1 MAPFRGLAFYHLL
14 TYPFLMS
21 VFTKI
26 VSVLSLFKQAIKG
39 EQQSFTDGSI
49 NRAIFM
55 LSIPMILEMAMES
68 LLAVVDIFFIS
79 RLNDNDAVT
88 AVGLTES
95 IIAIVYSI
103 AMGLGMAATAMVAR
117 RIGEKD
123 GPGAAVAAVNTM
135 YIGVVVSIA
144 IGAAG
149 ILFHKEI
156 LRMMGASENIIKVG
170 SNYTLWML
178 GGNLTIV
185 SLFLVNAI
193 FRGAGNAAIAMHS
206 LWIANI
212 LNMILDPILIFG
224 WGFIPAMGVE
234 GAAIATNI
242 GRAAGVIYQLYYLA
256 GDRGIIKIHKDN
268 IHYERDIVIRLLK
281 VSAGNIGQ
289 FLISTASWLFLARII
304 VNFGSAAFAGYQYAI
319 RIIIFTILPSWG
331 MANAAATL
339 VGQNLGAQQPE
350 RAEKSVW
357 TAGFLN
363 MVFLGFI
370 SISFYFLSEPIMRV
384 FSADVEVIRFGT
396 ECLRIVAFG
405 YVFYGYGM
413 VIIQAINGAGDTTT
427 PTILNLCG
435 YWFFQIPLAYM
446 MSMKW
451 GFGASGAF
459 WAIAIAESAM
469 AVAAI
474 LIFRQGKWKLVKI

>member
-1 MAPFRGLAFYHLL
+1 MK
-14 TYPFLMS
+14 
-21 VFTKI
+21 VFTKTI
-26 VSVLSLFKQAIKG
+26 SVLRLFKQAIRG
-39 EQQSFTDGSI
+39 DEQNFTEGSI
-49 NRAIFM
+49 NKAIFM

-68 LLAVVDIFFIS
+68 LLAIVDIFFIS
-79 RLNDNDAVT
+79 KLNNNDAVT

-95 IIAIVYSI
+95 TLAIVYSL

-123 GPGAAVAAVNTM
+123 QPGAAVAAVNAL
-135 YIGVVVSIA
+135 YIGVTLSIVISI
-144 IGAAG
+144 IG
-149 ILFHKEI
+149 IFFYQDI
-156 LRMMGASENIIKVG
+156 LRLMGASESILAVG
-170 SNYTLWML
+170 SGYMQWML
-178 GGNLTIV
+178 VGNITIV
-185 SLFLVNAI
+185 ALFLVNAI

-212 LNMILDPILIFG
+212 INMVLDPILIFG
-224 WGFIPAMGVE
+224 WGPISAMGVE

-242 GRAAGVIYQLYYLA
+242 GRGIGVLYQLYYLA
-256 GDRGIIKIHKDN
+256 GEKGIIKIHKEN
-268 IHYERDIVIRLLK
+268 IKIDWSIINRLLK

-289 FLISTASWLFLARII
+289 FMISTASWLFMARII
-304 VNFGSAAFAGYQYAI
+304 VTFGSAAFAGYQFAI
-319 RIIIFTILPSWG
+319 RVIIFTILPSWG

-363 MVFLGFI
+363 MVFLGLI
-370 SISFYFLSEPIMRV
+370 SIMFFFLSETIMQI
-384 FSADVEVIRFGT
+384 FSTDGEVIRYGT
-396 ECLRIVAFG
+396 QCLQIVAFG

-413 VIIQAINGAGDTTT
+413 VIVQSINGAGDTRT

-435 YWFFQIPLAYM
+435 YWVFQIPLAYVLAVQM
-446 MSMKW
+446 DL
-451 GFGASGAF
+451 GASAVF

-474 LIFRQGKWKLVKI
+474 FIFRQGKWKTVKI

>member
-1 MAPFRGLAFYHLL
+1 MN
-14 TYPFLMS
+14 
-21 VFTKI
+21 VFTKTA
-26 VSVLSLFKQAIKG
+26 SLFNLFKQAVKG
-39 EQQSFTDGSI
+39 DQQNFTEGSI

-95 IIAIVYSI
+95 VNAIVYSL

-123 GPGAAVAAVNTM
+123 GPGAAVAAVNAL
-135 YIGVVVSIA
+135 YIGLMVSVI
-144 IGAAG
+144 ISLSG
-149 ILFHKEI
+149 ILFYKDI
-156 LRMMGASENIIKVG
+156 LRLMGASENIVAVG
-170 SNYTLWML
+170 SGYTLWML
-178 GGNLTIV
+178 GGNFTIV
-185 SLFLVNAI
+185 ALFLVNAI

-212 LNMILDPILIFG
+212 LNMVLDPLLIFG
-224 WGFIPAMGVE
+224 WGPVPAMGVE

-242 GRAAGVIYQLYYLA
+242 GRGAGVLYQLYYLA
-256 GDRGIIKIHKDN
+256 GDKGIIKIHREN
-268 IHYERDIVIRLLK
+268 IKIDRDIITRLLN
-281 VSAGNIGQ
+281 VSAGNVGQ

-304 VNFGSAAFAGYQYAI
+304 VNFGSAAFAGYQFAI

-339 VGQNLGAQQPE
+339 VGQNLGAKQPE

-363 MVFLGFI
+363 MVFLGLI
-370 SISFYFLSEPIMRV
+370 SITFYFVSEPVMGF
-384 FSADVEVIRFGT
+384 FSSNAEVIRFGT
-396 ECLRIVAFG
+396 QCLRIVAFG

-413 VIIQAINGAGDTTT
+413 VIIQALNGAGDSKT
-427 PTILNLCG
+427 PTILNLFG
-435 YWFFQIPLAYM
+435 YWLFQIPLAYV
-446 MSMKW
+446 MSMKMS
-451 GFGASGAF
+451 FGASGAF

-474 LIFRQGKWKLVKI
+474 IIFRQGKWKTVKI